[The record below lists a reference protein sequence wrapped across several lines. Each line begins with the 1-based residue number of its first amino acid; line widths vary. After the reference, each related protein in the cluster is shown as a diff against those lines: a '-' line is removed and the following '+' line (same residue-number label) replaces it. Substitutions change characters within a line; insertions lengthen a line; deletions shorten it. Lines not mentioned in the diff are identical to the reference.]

1 MRTVLGFKIYES
13 EQVVDFLQSCLIN
26 LGILALYIVIAGL
39 VLKLAGVITDKL
51 FSKLISVSKDA
62 EHKKHI
68 VTIKNLVKS
77 IVNGVIVVIFV
88 LSFLGR
94 YNIDIRPL
102 LTAAG
107 VVGVAVGFAARRF
120 VEDIIM
126 GIFILLEGQVRVGD
140 YVTIDN
146 LSGTVEKVTLKMI
159 IIRNGSGHVHYI
171 RNGMIGIITNH
182 TTEYASPVID
192 MGVAYNSNIDH
203 VMNVMKDVAQKMRQ
217 DKKYANYILDDMDIL
232 GITAFQDS
240 SINIRGKIKT
250 ISSQQWFIVREY
262 NKLIKEAFDREGI
275 EMPFPQR
282 DVHLIKTE

>member
-1 MRTVLGFKIYES
+1 MKTVFGFKIYET
-13 EQVVDFLQSCLIN
+13 EQVIDFLQDCLIN
-26 LGILALYIVIAGL
+26 LGVLALYVVIAGL
-39 VLKLAGVITDKL
+39 VLRISGMITDKL
-51 FSKLISVSKDA
+51 FSKLISASKDV

-68 VTIKNLVKS
+68 ATIKNLVKS
-77 IVNGVIVVIFV
+77 IVNGVIVVLFV

-140 YVTIDN
+140 FVTIDN

-159 IIRNGSGHVHYI
+159 IIRNANGHVHYI
-171 RNGMIGIITNH
+171 RNGMIGIVTNH
-182 TTEYASPVID
+182 TTEYASPTID
-192 MGVAYNSNIDH
+192 MGVAYNSNMDH
-203 VMNVMKDVAQKMRQ
+203 VMSVMKDVAQKMRN
-217 DKKYANYILDDMDIL
+217 DEKYSKYILDDMDIL
-232 GITAFQDS
+232 GLNEFQDS
-240 SINIRGKIKT
+240 AIIIRAKIKT
-250 ISSQQWFIVREY
+250 VSSQQWFIVREY

-275 EMPFPQR
+275 EIPFPQR
-282 DVHLIKTE
+282 DVHLIKSE

>member
-1 MRTVLGFKIYES
+1 MKTVFGFKIYET
-13 EQVVDFLQSCLIN
+13 EQVVDFLQACLIN
-26 LGILALYIVIAGL
+26 LGVLALYIVVAGI
-39 VLKLAGVITDKL
+39 VLRLAGMITDKL
-51 FSKLISVSKDA
+51 FSKLISASRDT

-68 VTIKNLVKS
+68 ATIKNLVKS
-77 IVNGVIVVIFV
+77 LINGLIVVIFV

-140 YVTIDN
+140 YVTIDT

-182 TTEYASPVID
+182 TTEFASPIID

-203 VMNVMKDVAQKMRQ
+203 VISVMKSVAQKMRK
-217 DKKYANYILDDMDIL
+217 DEKYSRYILEDMDIL
-232 GITAFQDS
+232 GVNEFQDS
-240 SINIRGKIKT
+240 AIVVRGKIKT
-250 ISSQQWFIVREY
+250 VSSQQWYIVREY

-275 EMPFPQR
+275 EIPFPQR
-282 DVHLIKTE
+282 DVHLIKSE

>member
-1 MRTVLGFKIYES
+1 MKTVFGFKIYET
-13 EQVVDFLQSCLIN
+13 EQVVDFLQACLIN
-26 LGILALYIVIAGL
+26 LGVLALYIVVAGI
-39 VLKLAGVITDKL
+39 VLRLAGMITDKL
-51 FSKLISVSKDA
+51 FSKLISASRDT

-68 VTIKNLVKS
+68 ATIKNLVKS
-77 IVNGVIVVIFV
+77 LINGLIVVIFV

-140 YVTIDN
+140 YVTIDTF
-146 LSGTVEKVTLKMI
+146 SGTVEKVTLKMI
-159 IIRNGSGHVHYI
+159 IIRNVSGHVHYI

-182 TTEYASPVID
+182 TTEFASPIID

-203 VMNVMKDVAQKMRQ
+203 VISVMKSVAQKMRE
-217 DKKYANYILDDMDIL
+217 DEKYSRYILEDMDIL
-232 GITAFQDS
+232 GVNEFQDS
-240 SINIRGKIKT
+240 AIVVRGKIKT
-250 ISSQQWFIVREY
+250 VSSQQWYIVREY

-275 EMPFPQR
+275 EIPFPQR
-282 DVHLIKTE
+282 DVHLIKSE

>member
-1 MRTVLGFKIYES
+1 MRTVMGFKIYES
-13 EQVVDFLQSCLIN
+13 EQVIDFLQSCLIN
-26 LGILALYIVIAGL
+26 LGILALYVIIAGI
-39 VLKLAGVITDKL
+39 VLRLAGLITDKL
-51 FSKLISVSKDA
+51 FSKLITASKDI

-68 VTIKNLVKS
+68 ATIKNLVKS
-77 IVNGVIVVIFV
+77 LVNGLIVVLFV

-140 YVTIDN
+140 FVTIDN

-159 IIRNGSGHVHYI
+159 IIRNGNGHVHYI

-182 TTEYASPVID
+182 TTEYASPIID

-203 VMNVMKDVAQKMRQ
+203 VINVMKSVAQKMRE
-217 DKKYANYILDDMDIL
+217 DEKYSRYILEDMDIL
-232 GITAFQDS
+232 GVNEFQDS
-240 SINIRGKIKT
+240 AIVVRGKIKT
-250 ISSQQWFIVREY
+250 VSSQQWFIVREY

-275 EMPFPQR
+275 EIPFPQR
-282 DVHLIKTE
+282 DVHLIKAE

>member
-1 MRTVLGFKIYES
+1 MRTVLGFKIYEA
-13 EQVVDFLQSCLIN
+13 EQVADFLQTCLIN
-26 LGILALYIVIAGL
+26 LGVFFLYIVIAGI
-39 VLKLAGVITDKL
+39 VLRLAGLLTDKL
-51 FSKLISVSKDA
+51 FSRLINASKDV

-68 VTIKNLVKS
+68 ATIKNLVKS

-159 IIRNGSGHVHYI
+159 IIRNSSGHVHYI
-171 RNGMIGIITNH
+171 RNGMIDKITNYSRD
-182 TTEYASPVID
+182 YAYAVMDIT
-192 MGVAYNSNIDH
+192 VAYKENIAK
-203 VMNVMKDVAQKMRQ
+203 VMETIKELGNEFVKEEGIKNKVLGD
-217 DKKYANYILDDMDIL
+217 IEIWGLDS
-232 GITAFQDS
+232 FNDS
-240 SINIRGKIKT
+240 SITIKYRIKT
-250 ISSQQWFIVREY
+250 LTTEKFTIKREF
-262 NKLIKEAFDREGI
+262 NLRIKEKFDEVGI
-275 EMPFPQR
+275 EIPFNQL
-282 DVHLIKTE
+282 DVNIKQKQ

>member
-1 MRTVLGFKIYES
+1 MRTVFGFKIYEA
-13 EQVVDFLQSCLIN
+13 EQVIDFLQSCLIN
-26 LGILALYIVIAGL
+26 LGVLALYIIIAGI
-39 VLKLAGVITDKL
+39 VLRIAGIITDKL
-51 FSKLISVSKDA
+51 FSRLISASKDV

-68 VTIKNLVKS
+68 ATIKNLVKS
-77 IVNGVIVVIFV
+77 IVNGVIVVLFV

-140 YVTIDN
+140 YVTIDT

-159 IIRNGSGHVHYI
+159 IIRNVNGHVHYI

-182 TTEYASPVID
+182 TTEYASQ
-192 MGVAYNSNIDH
+192 
-203 VMNVMKDVAQKMRQ
+203 VMDIMKEVAQKMRA
-217 DKKYANYILDDMDIL
+217 DSKYSNYILEDIDIL
-232 GITAFQDS
+232 GINEFQDS
-240 SINIRGKIKT
+240 AIVIRGKIKT
-250 ISSQQWFIVREY
+250 VASHQWFIVREY

-275 EMPFPQR
+275 EIPFPQR
-282 DVHLIKTE
+282 DIHIIKAE

>member
-1 MRTVLGFKIYES
+1 MKTVFGFKIYET
-13 EQVVDFLQSCLIN
+13 EQVVDFLQACLIN
-26 LGILALYIVIAGL
+26 LGVLALYIVVAGIVLRL
-39 VLKLAGVITDKL
+39 VGMITDKL
-51 FSKLISVSKDA
+51 FSKLISASRDT

-68 VTIKNLVKS
+68 ATIKNLVKS
-77 IVNGVIVVIFV
+77 LINGLIVVIFV

-140 YVTIDN
+140 YVTIDT

-182 TTEYASPVID
+182 TTEFASPIID

-203 VMNVMKDVAQKMRQ
+203 VISVMKSVAQKMRE
-217 DKKYANYILDDMDIL
+217 DEKYSRYILEDMDIL
-232 GITAFQDS
+232 GVNEFQDS
-240 SINIRGKIKT
+240 AIVVRGKIKT
-250 ISSQQWFIVREY
+250 VSSQQWYIVREY

-275 EMPFPQR
+275 EIPFPQR
-282 DVHLIKTE
+282 DVHLIKAE

>member
-1 MRTVLGFKIYES
+1 MRTVFGFKIYEA
-13 EQVVDFLQSCLIN
+13 EQVIDFLQACLIN
-26 LGILALYIVIAGL
+26 LGVLALYIV
-39 VLKLAGVITDKL
+39 VAGVVLRLSGLITDKL
-51 FSKLISVSKDA
+51 FSKLIAASKDS

-68 VTIKNLVKS
+68 ATIKNLVKS
-77 IVNGVIVVIFV
+77 IINGVIVVIFV

-140 YVTIDN
+140 YVTIDS

-182 TTEYASPVID
+182 TTEFASPIID
-192 MGVAYNSNIDH
+192 MGVAYDSNLEH
-203 VMNVMKDVAQKMRQ
+203 VMTVMKAVAQKMRQ
-217 DKKYANYILDDMDIL
+217 DEKYANYILEDMDIL
-232 GITAFQDS
+232 GVDAFQDS
-240 SINIRGKIKT
+240 AIVIRGKIKT
-250 ISSQQWFIVREY
+250 TSAQQWFIVREY

-275 EMPFPQR
+275 EIPFPQR
-282 DVHLIKTE
+282 DIHLIKAD

>member
-1 MRTVLGFKIYES
+1 MRTVLGFKIYEA
-13 EQVVDFLQSCLIN
+13 EQVADFLQTCLIN
-26 LGILALYIVIAGL
+26 LGVFFLYIVIAGI
-39 VLKLAGVITDKL
+39 VLRLAGLLTDKL
-51 FSKLISVSKDA
+51 FSRLINASKDV

-68 VTIKNLVKS
+68 ATIKNLVKS

-159 IIRNGSGHVHYI
+159 IIRNSNGHVHYI
-171 RNGMIGIITNH
+171 RNGMIGIVTNH
-182 TTEYASPVID
+182 TTEFASPIID
-192 MGVAYNSNIDH
+192 MGVAYNSNIEH
-203 VMNVMKDVAQKMRQ
+203 VMDVMKSVA
-217 DKKYANYILDDMDIL
+217 KK
-232 GITAFQDS
+232 
-240 SINIRGKIKT
+240 
-250 ISSQQWFIVREY
+250 
-262 NKLIKEAFDREGI
+262 
-275 EMPFPQR
+275 
-282 DVHLIKTE
+282 